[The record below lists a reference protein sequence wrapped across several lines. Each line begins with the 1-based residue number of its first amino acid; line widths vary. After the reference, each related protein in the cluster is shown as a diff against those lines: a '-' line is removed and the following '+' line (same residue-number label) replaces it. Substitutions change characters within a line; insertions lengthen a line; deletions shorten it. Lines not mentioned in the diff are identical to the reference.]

1 MTGHADHDHDHD
13 HGHSHGGRGHAHEG
27 HLSGHNHVAGQGPTV
42 LDIGDDFGALVL
54 YTEAE
59 LVGAEIEISPDGERD
74 RRRHVA
80 VHAREIPGGTTMYAA
95 VYYGLAAGTYDLWGA
110 DGSRALTVS
119 IEGNEISEAVWPQG
133 VLAPQ

>member
-1 MTGHADHDHDHD
+1 MTGHAHSDHSHSHSHD
-13 HGHSHGGRGHAHEG
+13 HGHAHDG

-54 YTEAE
+54 YTSAD

-80 VHAREIPGGTTMYAA
+80 VHTREFPGGTAYAA
-95 VYYGLAAGTYDLWGA
+95 VYYGLEAGTYDLWGA
-110 DGSRALTVS
+110 DGSPALTVS
-119 IEGNEISEAVWPQG
+119 IEGNEITEAVWPQG
-133 VLAPQ
+133 VLAPR